1 MSNVMMAE
9 LTWQDFGQKIKENCV
24 VILPVGSTEEHGP
37 HLPLG
42 VDAYIAEGLAKM
54 LAKETNAVVAPTIA
68 YGYKGNTGG
77 GPLFPG
83 TLEMN
88 AETLIRQV
96 TDVLCELAA
105 DGVKNI
111 FIMNAHYENEMFL
124 LEAMDLT
131 TREYPDVK
139 IVESAWWDQFT
150 DELIARVFDEVPFP
164 GWAVEHAAIAETSM
178 MQFFRPDLVRM
189 ERFVEEEQIPV
200 YSYQISPIKKEV
212 FPKLGSP
219 STSRSASGEKG
230 EDIMNTILP
239 KFVDIVTS
247 EFSGK

>member
-1 MSNVMMAE
+1 MLEM
-9 LTWQDFGQKIKENCV
+9 TWHDFRDKIKNNAV
-24 VILPVGSTEEHGP
+24 VVLPIGSTEAHGV

-42 VDAYIAEGLAKM
+42 VDVITSTGFAELLAK
-54 LAKETNAVVAPTIA
+54 AIGGVVAPPIF
-68 YGYKGNTGG
+68 YGYKGETGG
-77 GPLFPG
+77 GPIYEG
-83 TLEMN
+83 SLELN
-88 AETLIRQV
+88 AKTVIDLV
-96 TDVLCELAA
+96 HDVLEELVA

-111 FIMNAHYENEMFL
+111 FIMNGHFENEMFL